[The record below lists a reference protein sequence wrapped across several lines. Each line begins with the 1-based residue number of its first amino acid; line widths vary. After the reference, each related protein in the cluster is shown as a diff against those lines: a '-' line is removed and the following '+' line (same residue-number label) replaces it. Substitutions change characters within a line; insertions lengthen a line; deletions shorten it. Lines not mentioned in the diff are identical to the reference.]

1 MPPILV
7 TVNTITVFG
16 VMQISNLVNILSI
29 KLNVQVVVTSLGLTT
44 LLIYSL

>member
-16 VMQISNLVNILSI
+16 VMQILNYLSI
-29 KLNVQVVVTSLGLTT
+29 KLNVQAVVASLGLTT